1 MSPWARTAVIVANGR
16 AGGAASIPVADVA
29 EAARALVGGVSVV
42 RTAYP
47 GHARTLAVKATRDGA
62 DAVLALGG
70 DGTASEVAGGI
81 VAAVEADPRLVGPAL
96 LCVPAGTG
104 NSFYKEIWQD
114 RPWRESLATALGGAR
129 PRIRM
134 LDLARV
140 EETRDT
146 VLLGACSGLVAEALD
161 TAAGLTR
168 LTGRARY
175 QEAVA
180 ATLRDF
186 APHPAKVVVEG
197 EVIHDGSVILANVGG
212 GRYRGGG
219 FLLLPRSVLD
229 DGLLDVCVVTGGLD
243 PRELPGLTRD
253 GRHLERPEVLYRRG
267 RRIEIERTDGAAL
280 AFEWDGE
287 VQRGRT
293 RYALDVLPAVLPV
306 LSPTGPTGPP

>member
-1 MSPWARTAVIVANGR
+1 MRHWARTAVIVANGR
-16 AGGAASIPVADVA
+16 AGGSASVPVTDVA
-29 EAARALVGGVSVV
+29 EACRGLVAEVSVV

-47 GHARTLAVKATRDGA
+47 GHARLLAVQATQDGA
-62 DAVLALGG
+62 DVVLAVGG

-81 VAAVEADPRLVGPAL
+81 VAAATADPRHVGPAL

-114 RPWRESLATALGGAR
+114 RPWRESLCIALGGAR
-129 PRIRM
+129 PRIRQV
-134 LDLARV
+134 DLARV
-140 EETRDT
+140 EETRET

-161 TAAGLTR
+161 TAAGLTQ

-186 APHPAKVVVEG
+186 APHPARVVVDG

-229 DGLLDVCVVTGGLD
+229 DGLLDVCVVTGRLD

-267 RRIEIERTDGAAL
+267 RRIEIERTDGAHL
-280 AFEWDGE
+280 TFERDGE

-293 RYALDVLPAVLPV
+293 RYVLHVLAAALPV
-306 LSPTGPTGPP
+306 LSP